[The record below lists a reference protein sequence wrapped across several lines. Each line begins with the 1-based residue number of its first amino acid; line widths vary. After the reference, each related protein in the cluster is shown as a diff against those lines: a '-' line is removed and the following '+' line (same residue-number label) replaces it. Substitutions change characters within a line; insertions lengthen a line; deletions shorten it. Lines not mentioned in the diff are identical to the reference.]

1 MTEYNPAWRKCWGD
15 EGGGRDS
22 VTFGNMCNHQ
32 PSGLL
37 FLVCFSLW
45 HHPCKYWIYL
55 QMKFTT
61 FSLLISFLPPHSQC
75 LECHVQFKL
84 GVSLQGP
91 RVRIQE
97 LNPQLLGFYL
107 IPDRLCSW
115 GISQTTFPPQRKI
128 CLWTLTLTFLWSCK
142 IINPILAFSVAV
154 SEHYLNSPP
163 GTQKFQRSKAS
174 FK

>member
-1 MTEYNPAWRKCWGD
+1 MCRRWLSTILP
-15 EGGGRDS
+15 GGS
-22 VTFGNMCNHQ
+22 VGEMREVGETQ
-32 PSGLL
+32 WLL
-37 FLVCFSLW
+37 EILIIISSLVFYFWFDFSLW

-61 FSLLISFLPPHSQC
+61 FSLLISFLPPHSQR

-84 GVSLQGP
+84 GVTLQGP
-91 RVRIQE
+91 GVRMQE

-142 IINPILAFSVAV
+142 ITNPILAFS
-154 SEHYLNSPP
+154 SSNIWTL
-163 GTQKFQRSKAS
+163 SK
-174 FK
+174 